1 MGTEVERTLP
11 QAPYIEV
18 VLAVPAD
25 GGGLASIRDSVPVGD
40 WCTLGIG
47 MGRPEALAYGAL
59 ALSAEVRNAPNP
71 DCPISD
77 DMAPTPGELTRAEVV
92 RSAREVW
99 DVLPPANRLSLVK
112 AARAAIADAGFDTAS
127 ETAWAIAVGIVWG
140 AQTTVPPHIMA
151 VAYVALGE
159 GWES

>member
-11 QAPYIEV
+11 RAPYIEV
-18 VLAVPAD
+18 TLAVPAD
-25 GGGLASIRDSVPVGD
+25 GDGLVRIQETIPVGD

-59 ALSAEVRNAPNP
+59 ALSAELRNERDP

-77 DMAPTPGELTRAEVV
+77 DMAPTAGQLTRAEVM

-99 DVLPPANRLSLVK
+99 DVLPPTNRLSLIH

-140 AQTTVPPHIMA
+140 AQVTVPPHLMA